1 MCLNKENREKVMLKK
16 IIVLSVSLFLMNAC
30 ASTEYSRTTASP
42 YSKSE
47 TTKVPVYER
56 SVTYTEDM
64 NQPKVITTA
73 ALDKQYQ
80 SANNK
85 KSVPASRKAV
95 IDLINQS
102 KQSMDKNDY
111 VSAEN
116 SLKRALRIEPS
127 NAKLWHNMAVVNF
140 YQENY
145 HQAIQQAL
153 KSNNLAKNNRQLIA
167 NNSKVIKQSYIELGE
182 PDKAKKY

>member
-1 MCLNKENREKVMLKK
+1 MLKK
-16 IIVLSVSLFLMNAC
+16 VIIVLIPLTLMNAC
-30 ASTEYSRTTASP
+30 ASTTTEYTRTEAKP
-42 YSKSE
+42 YSAAESN
-47 TTKVPVYER
+47 KVEVYDR
-56 SVTYTEDM
+56 SVTYKEDPG
-64 NQPKVITTA
+64 QAKVITTA
-73 ALDKQYQ
+73 AIDKQYQ
-80 SANNK
+80 PASNK
-85 KSVPASRKAV
+85 KASVPASRKAV

-182 PDKAKKY
+182 PDKANKY

>member
-1 MCLNKENREKVMLKK
+1 MLKK
-16 IIVLSVSLFLMNAC
+16 VIVLIIAIFLMNAC
-30 ASTEYSRTTASP
+30 ASTESKP
-42 YSKSE
+42 YSAAK
-47 TTKVPVYER
+47 TNKAAVYER
-56 SVTYTEDM
+56 SVSYKEDSG
-64 NQPKVITTA
+64 QVKVITTA
-73 ALDKQYQ
+73 AVDNQY
-80 SANNK
+80 NPLK
-85 KSVPASRKAV
+85 KKYKVPASRQAV
-95 IDLINQS
+95 IDLLAHS
-102 KQSMDKNDY
+102 KQAIDENNY

-116 SLKRALRIEPS
+116 YLKRALRIEPS

-182 PDKAKKY
+182 PSKAKQY